1 MPSVTDRSGR
11 PVYGQLPGLVE
22 ALVVDNVDP
31 EKLGRVKVK
40 FPTLPDAPESDWAR
54 LAPPMAGQERGWM
67 TIPEVGDE
75 VLVSFVHG
83 DVNHAIVVGSLYNG
97 VDTPPYANEDEKN
110 NLRVFQSR
118 AGHRV
123 TFDDTD
129 GAERIELVTHNEE
142 IRVLLDAKTKT
153 LTIYSGKDIVIDAK
167 ETITL
172 KCRDLVVDA
181 SQSVSVQSGQGTK
194 LEVGTS
200 TTVSGGQSLTITS
213 PNTRIN

>member
-1 MPSVTDRSGR
+1 VPRATDRQGR

-31 EKLGRVKVK
+31 ERLGRVKVK
-40 FPTLPDAPESDWAR
+40 FPTLPETPQSDWAR
-54 LAPPMAGQERGWM
+54 LAMPMAGKERGWM

-83 DVNHAIVVGSLYNG
+83 DVNHAIVVGGLFNG
-97 VDTPPYANEDEKN
+97 VDTPPYANEDTKN

-129 GAERIELVTHNEE
+129 GAERIELITHNEE
-142 IRVLLDAKTKT
+142 IRIILDAKEKT
-153 LTIYSGKDIVIDAK
+153 LTVYSGKDITIEAK
-167 ETITL
+167 ETVTL
-172 KCRDLVVDA
+172 KCKDFVLDA
-181 SQSVSVQSGQGTK
+181 SQSVSMQSAQGTTVT
-194 LEVGTS
+194 VGTS